1 MKMKRK
7 TIFIAALLIAVVA
20 FAPTWSLAQ
29 INDQDGSW
37 GGFSGSGSGD
47 NINGSSGSWGGFT
60 NSGSGDNINGSSG
73 SWGGFTNSGVGD
85 NGNGNGSWGNFNN
98 VDPYAPLGSGL
109 VLLTMAGL
117 GYACAKRRKAK
128 TA

>member
-1 MKMKRK
+1 MKKK
-7 TIFIAALLIAVVA
+7 KIFIAVLVAAALVL
-20 FAPTWSLAQ
+20 APTRSQAQ
-29 INDQDGSW
+29 TIEPEGSW
-37 GGFSGSGSGD
+37 DGFSGSGSGD

-60 NSGSGDNINGSSG
+60 NSG
-73 SWGGFTNSGVGD
+73 TGD
-85 NGNGNGSWGNFNN
+85 NGSGDGSWGNFNN

-109 VLLTMAGL
+109 ALLTVAGI

>member
-1 MKMKRK
+1 MKKK
-7 TIFIAALLIAVVA
+7 KIFIAVLAAAVLAL
-20 FAPTWSLAQ
+20 APARSHAQ
-29 INDQDGSW
+29 IDIEPVGGTW
-37 GGFSGSGSGD
+37 GGLTNSGTDD

-60 NSGSGDNINGSSG
+60 NSG
-73 SWGGFTNSGVGD
+73 TGD
-85 NGNGNGSWGNFNN
+85 NGSGDGSWGNFNN

-109 VLLTMAGL
+109 ALLTVAGI